1 MKISERSGTN
11 NPGMRDDE
19 IQILVNFGQHP
30 NIITVKV
37 SNYRLFLVS
46 KNFIKDIFMEAKKDG
61 EGMKVYLVT
70 ELMIGGEMFAKIQNQ
85 KVFSEREAS
94 AVMKTIT
101 STGKIKETF
110 LKEFLTLNFFLSELS

>member
-1 MKISERSGTN
+1 
-11 NPGMRDDE
+11 
-19 IQILVNFGQHP
+19 
-30 NIITVKV
+30 
-37 SNYRLFLVS
+37 
-46 KNFIKDIFMEAKKDG
+46 MEAKKDG

-101 STGKIKETF
+101 STGRINKNSIMY
-110 LKEFLTLNFFLSELS
+110 FLSPRCRHLKF

>member
-1 MKISERSGTN
+1 
-11 NPGMRDDE
+11 
-19 IQILVNFGQHP
+19 
-30 NIITVKV
+30 
-37 SNYRLFLVS
+37 
-46 KNFIKDIFMEAKKDG
+46 MEAKKDG

-110 LKEFLTLNFFLSELS
+110 LKEFLTLNFFVKIK

>member
-1 MKISERSGTN
+1 
-11 NPGMRDDE
+11 
-19 IQILVNFGQHP
+19 
-30 NIITVKV
+30 
-37 SNYRLFLVS
+37 
-46 KNFIKDIFMEAKKDG
+46 MEAKKDG

-101 STGKIKETF
+101 STGTKKIKNKARD
-110 LKEFLTLNFFLSELS
+110 LRLTLVKFCWL